1 MFYYLYHMYISI
13 PIDKFIKDDLL
24 NTVFNFIYKKFINI
38 YIYIY
43 IDIHN
48 TIEYNNTEI
57 DQTIFNFIK
66 KFNKEQYIYII
77 DDKYK

>member
-43 IDIHN
+43 IDIPYWYFLSLN
-48 TIEYNNTEI
+48 IYE
-57 DQTIFNFIK
+57 
-66 KFNKEQYIYII
+66 YIYIPYSSI
-77 DDKYK
+77 YIYMMLPIIYN